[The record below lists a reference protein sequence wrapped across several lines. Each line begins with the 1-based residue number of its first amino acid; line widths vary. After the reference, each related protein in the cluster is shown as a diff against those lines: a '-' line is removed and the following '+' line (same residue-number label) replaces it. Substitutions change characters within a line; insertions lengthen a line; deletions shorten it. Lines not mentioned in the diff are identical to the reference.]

1 MIDGNSLHFE
11 EEPNPQTL
19 SPEILMKNQNISV
32 NQTKKN
38 NDIKKENEETIQQ
51 LPLTQE
57 NPINNQN
64 VSEDTIQ
71 ITQSSILIN
80 NNEIP
85 EAQNEDKEPEPNL
98 DINLPNHIPNQVD
111 NGTNEN
117 NQNININNHINNH
130 NNVQTTKNNTINHT
144 NISLSLEQ
152 MYKNVL
158 NVSKTQNGHLNQF
171 DVQKLSYEYLKEMSK
186 IKISKDES
194 FMIRMIFDI
203 LKRQSQE
210 KKLNV
215 LLEQSKVK
223 LDEDERIKG
232 FNRLIEDAN
241 RRLEAQEHLE
251 ILKKKLEEEVELK
264 PAKKYKNDQW
274 KEIYNERFMRY
285 QEEKDKKLTKLIKE
299 KKEKE
304 RLKEEE
310 EIKLC
315 KTKKAPINVIE
326 QYGKRLY
333 EESLKRKM
341 KNNKNGKNK
350 TDNKSVRKEEDEEK
364 KNEEKLK
371 QTLDYILQEDEDD
384 VRSVPKPISN
394 SKNVSET
401 STNKKGK
408 NNILKKQSTIPK
420 LNPSDFIPRGNS
432 CIHIEESKADKIVN
446 EFFIKNLRQKK

>member
-1 MIDGNSLHFE
+1 
-11 EEPNPQTL
+11 
-19 SPEILMKNQNISV
+19 
-32 NQTKKN
+32 
-38 NDIKKENEETIQQ
+38 
-51 LPLTQE
+51 
-57 NPINNQN
+57 
-64 VSEDTIQ
+64 
-71 ITQSSILIN
+71 
-80 NNEIP
+80 
-85 EAQNEDKEPEPNL
+85 
-98 DINLPNHIPNQVD
+98 
-111 NGTNEN
+111 
-117 NQNININNHINNH
+117 
-130 NNVQTTKNNTINHT
+130 
-144 NISLSLEQ
+144 

-241 RRLEAQEHLE
+241 RRLEAQEQLE

-264 PAKKYKNDQW
+264 PAKKYKNEQW

-285 QEEKDKKLTKLIKE
+285 QEEKDKKLTQLIKE

-341 KNNKNGKNK
+341 KNNKNGKTK
-350 TDNKSVRKEEDEEK
+350 TDNKSVRKEENEEK

-401 STNKKGK
+401 STHKKGK
-408 NNILKKQSTIPK
+408 NNLLKKQSTIPK

-446 EFFIKNLRQKK
+446 EFFIKNLHQKK